1 MVKITHVYNVF
12 NHALLSHCVP
22 FNLKFACFAL
32 WSFTSN
38 IISINILVNIIINS
52 RGRPV
57 PTPINST
64 GKGL

>member
-1 MVKITHVYNVF
+1 MFTVYSQF
-12 NHALLSHCVP
+12 SHCVP

-38 IISINILVNIIINS
+38 IIINILVNIIINS